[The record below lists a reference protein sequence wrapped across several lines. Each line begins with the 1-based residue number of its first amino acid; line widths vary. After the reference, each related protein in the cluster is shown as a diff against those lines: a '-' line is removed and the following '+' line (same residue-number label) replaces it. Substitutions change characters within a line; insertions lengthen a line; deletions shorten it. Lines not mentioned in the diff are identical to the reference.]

1 MVFLSREEAG
11 AKLADEI
18 HSRRLVFD
26 LCCGIPR
33 GGVVVGAV
41 CAQQLGLPF
50 AVLLVRKLRSA
61 GNSEL
66 AIGALGY
73 AGAGSFATVLAA
85 ESAYEERERLAA
97 EIGFEKECLVH
108 YAGLFERYIPEN
120 WERGARVLI
129 VDDGIATGSTM
140 VAAVDVVASM
150 GCVPTA
156 GTPVV
161 DREVLR
167 QFTVRGYRTVAVHA
181 AEWLMSVGQFYQD
194 FHEVSDRE
202 ALSWANRAFRPRR
215 LR

>member
-11 AKLADEI
+11 ARLASEVRDRGLI
-18 HSRRLVFD
+18 FD

-73 AGAGSFATVLAA
+73 AGGGNFATVLSA
-85 ESAYEERERLAA
+85 ESAYEEREHLTA
-97 EIGFEKECLVH
+97 EIGFEKERLVH
-108 YAGLFERYIPEN
+108 YAEVFERYIPEN

-140 VAAVDVVASM
+140 FAAVDVVASM
-150 GCVPTA
+150 GCVPTI

-167 QFTVRGYRTVAVHA
+167 QFTARGYPTITVHA
-181 AEWLMSVGQFYQD
+181 AEWLMAVGQFYED

-215 LR
+215 IR